1 MASFVPPQVDH
12 NLYTPILPQDNVQQ
26 IFSLLDQKQQMYN
39 QGVKVAQNKISSM
52 LGLEKDVT
60 SDPIRNMVTDF
71 NGKANDL
78 IKQYANLDFSL
89 QSNVSLIDNI
99 YNPLLDNK
107 LFLTDYSATKHNNSE
122 IQKALS
128 YRDSTDDKVRN
139 LFNQKNLDLLNIKRQ
154 DLAGAQTEKD
164 IKIYSSKLENTSYT
178 PYHDYNAELMGY
190 MKDNKE
196 MFEMV
201 RDTTTEDGYIV
212 SYKNGPQRYES
223 IKSFVESFLSD
234 KSRTQMEIE
243 QSVDFASSLRTS
255 GLSKEQFLTGK
266 ITESQDQYEMDVLG
280 RQKEVEQINT
290 LLKSYPTENLT
301 TKQKEQVEALN
312 QQLQTKGALLDRSQS
327 ILNDFNS
334 FMKRAEEGDIELS
347 RFYDIAENLV
357 VDNGVNNKIKEL
369 SYGLVGPES
378 LTLKKDDVF
387 WTRISEDRLERQLQH
402 QIENDKEKNLLDA
415 AGNGLVSAYFDVA
428 SGKWTFGQNAGNNGE
443 FYDESQNTPGEVA
456 PVDINM
462 YNTSMEDYELKQ
474 NNHNVDATLQVIEAQ
489 SFLNDTPLNNIEVT
503 NLKNIITTN
512 GLNTSVSAIYEKYKN
527 DPITLE
533 VLVKAGITQSNS
545 TLGDALK
552 TLVVNAESF
561 VKNTTSDQSG
571 NKAGYYNTLKSS
583 LEEYNTTSTILGV
596 EKQVLVDAA
605 KKDLVEFEK
614 KYPEYVGAFKIDSR
628 TGKLS
633 RDPNFIDVSSVAR
646 GSANMDL
653 QSGVDFLGLFASP
666 KPKEGDPEAE
676 MDFSNPESAFNSF
689 LKTQKGALGNVGSYM
704 QRTIASPM
712 SAFNWLKENKQ
723 SYINNPA
730 AYELS
735 MEEYDKSKF
744 KDEAGKTWG
753 DTDETELS
761 ILNNIQ
767 TTFLR
772 SIGDVPLTLSN
783 KNIMGVADKVIERAG
798 EVVVFPNRQYLKYA
812 FQLIDKDGK
821 PTDVKSELANEASF
835 DGLLESVAKNGI
847 TIKTE
852 KGKNSIGANVQAY
865 LNSGNVLS
873 IGKSNAGSSADFK
886 ISKSAKSNG
895 FVVEGTF
902 KDASD
907 FFLQKEL
914 TYKIDKESGSVQPS
928 SPSYSFKFFKYDL
941 LPTQV
946 NKSIFET
953 TNKIADGQLYFNQQ
967 KDSPEFIGN
976 LIAYIEARKGSTNQ
990 VSGQIILD
998 YLNLINR

>member
-26 IFSLLDQKQQMYN
+26 IFALLDQKQQMYN

-164 IKIYSSKLENTSYT
+164 IKTYSSKLENTSYT

-347 RFYDIAENLV
+347 RFYDVAENLV
-357 VDNGVNNKIKEL
+357 VDNGINNKIKEL

-387 WTRISEDRLERQLQH
+387 WTKITENRLERELQH
-402 QIENDKEKNLLDA
+402 QIQNDRDKNLIEA
-415 AGNGLVSAYFDVA
+415 TGKGLVFDPL
-428 SGKWTFGQNAGNNGE
+428 SGQWVFGAPGDE
-443 FYDESQNTPGEVA
+443 EIFDESQNAEGEIA
-456 PVDINM
+456 PIDVNSINSASDDIQ
-462 YNTSMEDYELKQ
+462 LQQ
-474 NNHNVDATLQVIEAQ
+474 NNLNMDATLQVIEAH
-489 SFLNDTPLNNIEVT
+489 SFLKDTPLNNSEVT
-503 NLKNIITTN
+503 SLKTIISTE
-512 GLNTSVSAIYEKYKN
+512 GLNASVSAIYEKYKN
-527 DPITLE
+527 DPDALAILS
-533 VLVKAGITQSNS
+533 KAGITKSNN
-545 TLGDALK
+545 TLGDVMK
-552 TLVVNAESF
+552 TLVVDAQNY
-561 VKNTTSDQSG
+561 VKNTSADQSG
-571 NKAGYYNTLKSS
+571 NKASNYNTLKSS
-583 LEEYNTTSTILGV
+583 L
-596 EKQVLVDAA
+596 D
-605 KKDLVEFEK
+605 EFNVNSK
-614 KYPEYVGAFKIDSR
+614 
-628 TGKLS
+628 
-633 RDPNFIDVSSVAR
+633 
-646 GSANMDL
+646 M
-653 QSGVDFLGLFASP
+653 LGL
-666 KPKEGDPEAE
+666 
-676 MDFSNPESAFNSF
+676 
-689 LKTQKGALGNVGSYM
+689 
-704 QRTIASPM
+704 
-712 SAFNWLKENKQ
+712 
-723 SYINNPA
+723 
-730 AYELS
+730 
-735 MEEYDKSKF
+735 
-744 KDEAGKTWG
+744 
-753 DTDETELS
+753 
-761 ILNNIQ
+761 
-767 TTFLR
+767 
-772 SIGDVPLTLSN
+772 
-783 KNIMGVADKVIERAG
+783 
-798 EVVVFPNRQYLKYA
+798 
-812 FQLIDKDGK
+812 
-821 PTDVKSELANEASF
+821 
-835 DGLLESVAKNGI
+835 
-847 TIKTE
+847 
-852 KGKNSIGANVQAY
+852 
-865 LNSGNVLS
+865 
-873 IGKSNAGSSADFK
+873 
-886 ISKSAKSNG
+886 
-895 FVVEGTF
+895 
-902 KDASD
+902 
-907 FFLQKEL
+907 
-914 TYKIDKESGSVQPS
+914 
-928 SPSYSFKFFKYDL
+928 
-941 LPTQV
+941 
-946 NKSIFET
+946 
-953 TNKIADGQLYFNQQ
+953 
-967 KDSPEFIGN
+967 
-976 LIAYIEARKGSTNQ
+976 
-990 VSGQIILD
+990 
-998 YLNLINR
+998 